1 MLYRY
6 AKTTKS
12 FSQLSMS
19 ENADIVM
26 FYCTSFLKDNV
37 FYIDDLDTIAIAQF
51 NDGQALL
58 WDVFG
63 PDIVDLDDVLS
74 IFADNHIGQ
83 IKLGFT
89 PLDTSS
95 YEVEEL
101 QGEDKLFILYERENP
116 FKESKLMFPLLSHA

>member
-1 MLYRY
+1 
-6 AKTTKS
+6 
-12 FSQLSMS
+12 MS